1 MSLVVLGAELHRAFR
16 LARSYWLEYIS
27 DFVLYAAGF
36 LLLMAV
42 FRAAS
47 DDFGPRGYLATL
59 IGFVTWKVCAGTMAG
74 IADTV
79 VEESRTGTLEQ
90 MFLGGLRP
98 GLAFL
103 GRSAGIFLNHAAR
116 GLVLATALAAF
127 LGILRPIPLF
137 AIVVFVLTAA
147 GPCGLGFA
155 LAGLALVYKR
165 LDGLVHLV
173 WQMLVFFTGA
183 LAPMTH
189 PVLAGV
195 ARALPLGWGIT
206 CLRALVVEGAT
217 AASLWRSGDLLG
229 LLLNTACYVALGAAL
244 FAWGERRARTL
255 GVLGHY

>member
-1 MSLVVLGAELHRAFR
+1 MSLMVLGAELRRAFR
-16 LARSYWLEYIS
+16 LARSYWLEYVS
-27 DFVLYAAGF
+27 DFALYAAGF

-59 IGFVTWKVCAGTMAG
+59 IGFVTWKVCAGT
-74 IADTV
+74 
-79 VEESRTGTLEQ
+79 LEQ

-103 GRSAGIFLNHAAR
+103 GRSAGIFFNHAAR